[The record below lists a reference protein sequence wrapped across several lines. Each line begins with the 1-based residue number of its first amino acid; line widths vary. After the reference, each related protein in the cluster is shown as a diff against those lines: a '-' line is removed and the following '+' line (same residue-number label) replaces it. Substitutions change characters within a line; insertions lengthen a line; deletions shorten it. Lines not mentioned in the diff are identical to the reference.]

1 MARIKERNYSM
12 TDERKF
18 ERGEIVVFNAQSCNA
33 DDFIDERPEMVGCQ
47 LKVTNFFWDYLDYP
61 CEWIYSVENTDGYH
75 AYLSGNQLLP
85 LNETDLFEHTESDK
99 AIQPER
105 YQGANGVDLIAKWSQ
120 LMAPDEFR
128 RTMYSHIDKYLF
140 RYHKKNGK
148 QDFKKA
154 MEFMKRLEEWEHETG
169 HFGGDS

>member
-1 MARIKERNYSM
+1 M

-18 ERGEIVVFNAQSCNA
+18 ERGEIVVFNEQSCNA
-33 DDFIDERPEMVGCQ
+33 DDFISERPDMVGCQ

-61 CEWIYSVENTDGYH
+61 CEWIYRVENADGKWV
-75 AYLSGNQLLP
+75 YLQGSQLLP
-85 LNETDLFEHTESDK
+85 LHETELFEQPESDK

-105 YQGANGVDLIAKWSQ
+105 YQGANGVDLIAKWGQ

-140 RYHKKNGK
+140 RYHNKNGE

-154 MEFMKRLEEWEHETG
+154 MEFMKRLEAWEHETG